1 MSFWKNNQE
10 ARDLSAEYA
19 TRKDFQKIF
28 TEDMADLHLLAFL
41 LTADKDEAEKCFVS
55 GLEDTIDGNPVFR
68 EWARSWSKRAII
80 KNAIKAVAPAP
91 GLERDVRENSQ
102 AWAESVEL
110 NALISAVT
118 DLRPFDRFV
127 FVMTVLEGY
136 PVREC
141 SALLRQPVQEVTAAK
156 ARALEHMGSLDKTV
170 TPRLRAAWISVL
182 ASGAQAVLALIA
194 GVAGIAITSA
204 ALQNPVTGASWCA
217 GLRLAL
223 TMLPAVYRI
232 A

>member
-19 TRKDFQKIF
+19 TRRDFQKIF

-41 LTADKDEAEKCFVS
+41 LTSDKDQAEKCFVS
-55 GLEDTIDGNPVFR
+55 GLEDSIDGNAVFR
-68 EWARSWSKRAII
+68 EWARAWSKRAII
-80 KNAIKAVAPAP
+80 KNAIKAAAPAP
-91 GLERDVRENSQ
+91 GLEPNVRENSQ
-102 AWAESVEL
+102 AWTDSAEL

-127 FVMTVLEGY
+127 FVMSVLEGY

-141 SALLRQPVQEVTAAK
+141 AALLGQPVQEVNAAK
-156 ARALEHMGSLDKTV
+156 SRALEHMGSLEKTV
-170 TPRLRAAWISVL
+170 TPRLRAAWIRVA
-182 ASGAQAVLALIA
+182 ASGAQAMLALIA

-204 ALQNPVTGASWCA
+204 ALQNPVTGTSWCA

-223 TMLPAVYRI
+223 AMLPAVYRF